1 MSEVKVESHPEL
13 SRNEYSKGIT
23 NIDNDA
29 YSKYMQGATARKE
42 RNITLRNNTE
52 EINSLKEDVSEIK
65 DMLRQLISKQNGN

>member
-1 MSEVKVESHPEL
+1 MTQKVESHPEL
-13 SRNEYSKGIT
+13 SRDEYSKGIT

-52 EINSLKEDVSEIK
+52 DINNLKEDVSEIK
-65 DMLRQLISKQNGN
+65 DMLRQIISKQNGN

>member
-1 MSEVKVESHPEL
+1 MTQKVESHPEL
-13 SRNEYSKGIT
+13 ARDEYSKAVT
-23 NIDNDA
+23 NVDNDA

>member
-1 MSEVKVESHPEL
+1 MTQKVESHPEL
-13 SRNEYSKGIT
+13 ERDEYSKGIT

-52 EINSLKEDVSEIK
+52 EINNLKEDMSEIK
-65 DMLRQLISKQNGN
+65 DMLRHLISKQNGN